1 MNLFAEPVWLYA
13 GITVALLAAVGLRWT
28 EARRKRRLSQFASPK
43 LLPSLASSRSSLA
56 IFLRHLFLVLALLLL
71 FLALARP
78 QWGSRQ
84 RETAP
89 TGIDALIAVDV
100 SRSMLARD
108 VRPNRIE
115 RVKSGIAIQLEKV
128 KGDRLGLLAF
138 AGSSFLQCPLTLDHA
153 AFRRTLDETGVGS
166 IKRQGTDLAAV
177 ITDANRSFSEDD
189 NDRFLILISD
199 GEDLEG
205 AGLRAAKDVAKRD
218 VRIYTIGVGSKIGA
232 RIPLSPIEAPA
243 VEYLTDPAGKQ
254 VVTKMD
260 EDSLRAIAEATGGKY
275 YPLGPTGEGLAA
287 VFAELQEIGHKKRH
301 MLLTEEL
308 PIERYQLFLA
318 AALLLLA
325 VEFLL
330 GSRRR
335 SADGTLGPTLALF
348 LLLFVPACKKDNVRR
363 AEEAHEKGDYAR
375 AASLY
380 QDEIEATKAEKRPVD
395 SRLLL
400 NAGLSLLDADSL
412 SEAETLLE
420 QALDAS
426 VDAPDLQSKALNALG
441 NLHYARANQALD
453 VRDVATARKAW
464 EQADQ
469 KYAAAAAIDA
479 NPMAKTNRD
488 ELNRQLRERIEKL
501 IARVAGLVW
510 RDINGDGQPQEDE
523 PLLPSRIYWDA
534 NGDGEHNQSSEPS
547 VETDRQGR
555 YAFEWISSY
564 PAQLRLGVELAEG
577 NATQGLLLL
586 PILPPP
592 PPPLNPET
600 STGLHLA
607 LDQAGDHQ
615 AHFPHRAAP
624 TLKGYVWNDSDKD
637 GERDDNETGH
647 SQATLF
653 LDLDGD
659 LAHDDN
665 ETTFKPDPD
674 GSFSRP
680 VPPGQHVLC
689 IQQPNPDANVTIT
702 YPREEN
708 KAHLVFVELETTAE
722 HLDFGIH
729 SPPDQNQDQNQSQ
742 DPQNNPSP
750 DKPEPNPDQQPQDGR
765 QPEEPE
771 PATASNPQEQDVNAL
786 YERLLQEAESKA
798 TPLETKGAP
807 GQATKRGRDY

>member
-1 MNLFAEPVWLYA
+1 MNLFAEPVWLYV
-13 GITVALLAAVGLRWT
+13 GIAVALLAAAGLRWT
-28 EARRKRRLSQFASPK
+28 EVRRKRRLERFASAK
-43 LLPSLASSRSSLA
+43 LLPVLAPSRSSLA
-56 IFLRHLFLVLALLLL
+56 IFLRQLLLTLAILLL
-71 FLALARP
+71 FLALAKP
-78 QWGSRQ
+78 QWGNRK

-115 RVKSGIAIQLEKV
+115 RVKSGIANQLEKV

-205 AGLRAAKDVAKRD
+205 AGLRAAKDVAKRG
-218 VRIYTIGVGSKIGA
+218 VRIYTIGVGSKDGA
-232 RIPLSPIEAPA
+232 RIPLSPLGATSI
-243 VEYLTDPAGKQ
+243 EYLKDPAGKQ

-260 EDSLRAIAEATGGKY
+260 EDSLRAVADATTGKY
-275 YPLGPTGEGLAA
+275 FPLGPTGEGLAA
-287 VFAELQEIGHKKRH
+287 VFAELEAIGHKKRH
-301 MLLTEEL
+301 QLLTEEL

-335 SADGTLGPTLALF
+335 SAGGSVGPALALF
-348 LLLFVPACKKDNVRR
+348 LLLLFPACKKDNVRR

-375 AASLY
+375 AANLY
-380 QDEIEATKAEKRPVD
+380 QNEIEATKAEKRPVD
-395 SRLLL
+395 PRLLL
-400 NAGLSLLDADSL
+400 NAGLSLLDAGSL

-420 QALDAS
+420 QALDAT
-426 VDAPDLQSKALNALG
+426 VDAPELQSKALNALG

-453 VRDVATARKAW
+453 VRDVAAARKAW
-464 EQADQ
+464 KLADE

-510 RDINGDGQPQEDE
+510 RDVNGDGRPQDDE
-523 PLLPSRIYWDA
+523 PRLPSRVYWDA
-534 NGDGEHNQSSEPS
+534 NGDGEHNESSEPS
-547 VETDRQGR
+547 VETDPRGR

-564 PAQLRLGVELAEG
+564 PARLRLGVELAEG
-577 NATQGLLLL
+577 NATRGHLLL
-586 PILPPP
+586 PILPSP

-600 STGLHLA
+600 SAGLHLS
-607 LDQAGDHQ
+607 LNQAGDHQ

-624 TLKGYVWNDSDKD
+624 VLKGFVWNDSDKD

-659 LAHDDN
+659 LAHDEN
-665 ETTFKPDPD
+665 ETSFQPDSD

-689 IQQPNPDANVTIT
+689 IQQPNPDANVSIT

-729 SPPDQNQDQNQSQ
+729 SPPDQNQDQSQS
-742 DPQNNPSP
+742 PQNQPP
-750 DKPEPNPDQQPQDGR
+750 DKPEPNPDQPPKDGQQPD
-765 QPEEPE
+765 EPE
-771 PATASNPQEQDVNAL
+771 QTAAANPQEQDVNAL

-798 TPLETKGAP
+798 TPLEAEGVPDNA
-807 GQATKRGRDY
+807 ARRGRDY